1 MRYSSFLHLVVL
13 LSSLLLLAGCGSLR
27 NEISPDQ
34 LGLESAKLVVS
45 GFLSPQ
51 DTVLAVRLTQSR
63 TVVGDSIS
71 SGLSDG
77 NVTKATVTLS
87 DGNRTITL
95 RYGANGYQYYSAPP
109 RQMRIVAGRTYTLDV
124 VTAEGQ
130 RATATCTIPPPVSLS
145 AVQVDSLTE
154 NNRTRRYFVRATWQD
169 PVGQTNYYQVAGV
182 FRTTSPET
190 YGLNAKPRSYVYAN
204 LNFDDDNRGLFDDAT
219 TDGTVFTSGKAY
231 IGNTTLVDGK
241 ATKGFR
247 NQFLESVLTVNLL
260 AVDAS
265 YYQYRSAVIRQGRVR
280 GNPFAE
286 PVLIPSNIQGALGCF
301 AGYNSST
308 IDMTVN

>member
-1 MRYSSFLHLVVL
+1 MRHSSLGHRLINL
-13 LSSLLLLAGCGSLR
+13 GSLLLLLTACGSLR

-51 DTVLAVRLTQSR
+51 DTTLAVRLTQSR

-87 DGNRTITL
+87 DGNRTINL
-95 RYGANGYQYYSAPP
+95 RYGANGYQYYSAPAT
-109 RQMRIVAGRTYTLDV
+109 QLRIVTGRTYTLNV

-145 AVQVDSLTE
+145 TVQIDSVTE
-154 NNRTRRYFVRATWQD
+154 NSRTRRYFVRATWLD
-169 PVGQTNYYQVAGV
+169 PAGETNYYQVAGT
-182 FRTTSPET
+182 FRLFDQQQIKL
-190 YGLNAKPRSYVYAN
+190 GKNSYTNLN
-204 LNFDDDNRGLFDDAT
+204 LNFDDDNRGLFDDT
-219 TDGTVFTSGKAY
+219 GNDGVPVTSGRAFL
-231 IGNTTLVDGK
+231 GNTTLANGQ
-241 ATKGFR
+241 AIGFR
-247 NQFLESVLTVNLL
+247 QQFFRSIVIVNLL
-260 AVDAS
+260 AVDAT

-286 PVLIPSNIQGALGCF
+286 PVLIPSNIQGGLGCF

-308 IDMTVN
+308 IGFTVN

>member
-1 MRYSSFLHLVVL
+1 MRHSSFFQLVAL
-13 LSSLLLLAGCGSLR
+13 LSSLLLAGCGSLR
-27 NEISPDQ
+27 NEINPDQ

-77 NVTKATVTLS
+77 SVTKATVTLS
-87 DGNRTITL
+87 DGSRTIAL
-95 RYGANGYQYYSAPP
+95 RYGANSYQYYSAPV

-145 AVQVDSLTE
+145 TVQIDSLTE
-154 NNRTRRYFVRATWQD
+154 NSRTRRYFVRATWQD
-169 PVGQTNYYQVAGV
+169 PAGQANYYQVAGIL
-182 FRTTSPET
+182 RTTIPET

-219 TDGTVFTSGKAY
+219 TDGTVFTSGRAY

-241 ATKGFR
+241 AIKGFT
-247 NQFLESVLTVNLL
+247 NQFQGSVLTVNLL

-286 PVLIPSNIQGALGCF
+286 PVLIPSNVQGALGCF
-301 AGYNSST
+301 AGYNNTSVVLSL
-308 IDMTVN
+308 

>member
-1 MRYSSFLHLVVL
+1 MRHPSFLHLVVCL
-13 LSSLLLLAGCGSLR
+13 GSLLLLAGCGSLR

-63 TVVGDSIS
+63 TVLGDSIS

-77 NVTKATVTLS
+77 NVTRATVTLS
-87 DGNRTITL
+87 DGNRTIAL
-95 RYGANGYQYYSAPP
+95 RYGANGYQYYSAPA
-109 RQMRIVAGRTYTLDV
+109 RQMRIVTGRTYTLDV

-145 AVQVDSLTE
+145 AVQIDSLME

-169 PVGQTNYYQVAGV
+169 PAGQTNYYQVTGT
-182 FRTTSPET
+182 FRLFDQQQVILGKSNYTN
-190 YGLNAKPRSYVYAN
+190 LN
-204 LNFDDDNRGLFDDAT
+204 LNFDDDNRGLFDDTGA
-219 TDGTVFTSGKAY
+219 DGSLFTSGRAFL
-231 IGNTTLVDGK
+231 GNTTLANGQ
-241 ATKGFR
+241 AMGFR
-247 NQFLESVLTVNLL
+247 KQFLKSNIIVNLL
-260 AVDAS
+260 AVDET

-308 IDMTVN
+308 IGMTVN